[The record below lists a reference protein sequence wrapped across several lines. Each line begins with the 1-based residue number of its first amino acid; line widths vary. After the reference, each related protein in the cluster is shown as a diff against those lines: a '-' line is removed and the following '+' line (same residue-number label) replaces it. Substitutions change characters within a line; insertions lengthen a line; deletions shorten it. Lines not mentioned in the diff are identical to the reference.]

1 MRDWCRRVNVIFLH
15 ALSYLH
21 FQTEAE
27 LMAREHEAG
36 RTSILEIVRF
46 ARGERD
52 TLVQKMDSMKC
63 RPLLKR
69 DRETLQ
75 RLLESVVE
83 DFEQVWLERKRA
95 LTKHAK
101 FCLGRVL
108 SDSFFEHSKLSYKL
122 GLINPNTLLVHS
134 IRSPNSRRL
143 DQTGFE

>member
-1 MRDWCRRVNVIFLH
+1 
-15 ALSYLH
+15 
-21 FQTEAE
+21 
-27 LMAREHEAG
+27 MAREHEAG

-134 IRSPNSRRL
+134 VRSPNSTTL